1 MPVLPEGNMTTDR
14 VKILDELDEDLKK
27 ELRAIDWQK
36 YLHYGTVTV
45 RVRNDDFKGCT
56 IERTVQD

>member
-1 MPVLPEGNMTTDR
+1 MTTDR
-14 VKILDELDEDLKK
+14 VKIQDELDEDLKK